1 MTSSGKRI
9 RASALPLSIVL
20 AGVLLTACQGTP
32 AGPGSTAPSTAPA
45 SPRTNVTASPGTT
58 AMDGRTIGTPDAK
71 ACQVPGVQEA
81 RQKLGAVASQLQPA
95 VQSVTENQG
104 VKETS
109 CIFSLVTVPSGQD
122 PDPNNALTITTTV
135 YPDAAA
141 LAKVEL
147 PRMMISPTPVQAG
160 QRAWYARNQLSSST
174 EYVLESASKNVI
186 TRITLA
192 VPVQTAAVEQAQEK
206 LTGLLPPS

>member
-1 MTSSGKRI
+1 
-9 RASALPLSIVL
+9 
-20 AGVLLTACQGTP
+20 
-32 AGPGSTAPSTAPA
+32 
-45 SPRTNVTASPGTT
+45 
-58 AMDGRTIGTPDAK
+58 MDGRTIGTPDAK
-71 ACQVPGVQEA
+71 ACQAPGVEEA

-95 VQSVTENQG
+95 VQTVTESQG

-109 CIFSLVTVPSGQD
+109 CTFSLVTVPSGQD
-122 PDPNNALTITTTV
+122 LDPNNALTVTTTA

-192 VPVQTAAVEQAQEK
+192 VPVQTPTVEQAQEK